1 MNVNT
6 VVVSGGTTLCPGIA
20 NRMQTKIT
28 TLRPST
34 MIITD
39 VVTPSTNTQSVLG
52 DPSWSHSLTFIRCSL
67 VSMSMMI
74 QAVNH
79 PDKCFLWTDELSR

>member
-39 VVTPSTNTQSVLG
+39 VVTPSTQSLLG
-52 DPSWSHSLTFIRCSL
+52 DPSWSHSVTFIRCSL